1 LIACKFKKNYKLLS
15 FSLSY
20 FTAMLKNHLKSV
32 LTGNLQFLP
41 TSSQVQLI
49 DMLSEAIATENV
61 DEVLLVKGYA
71 GTGKTSML
79 FSLVKTL
86 GSFKIKTVLL
96 APTGRAAKVLAG
108 YTGNQ
113 AYTVHKKIYR
123 QKSSSDGF
131 GRFSLDKNLHKNTW
145 FIVDEASMI
154 SNETTENSVFGSG
167 RLLDDLLEYVYSGEN
182 CRLVLVGDTAQLP
195 PVGLS
200 ISPALEVVS
209 LEEYGFAVKWVEL
222 TEVVRQAEGSGIL
235 INATQLRT
243 RVSDSNTAP
252 GFFPVQLEKFDDIVR
267 ISGAELI
274 ESVSTSYDRFG
285 MYETIV
291 VTRSNKRA
299 NLFNKGI
306 RGSILYKENEI
317 ERGDLLMVVK
327 NNYFW
332 AQGQTDFEFIAN
344 GDIAEVVHIG
354 KYEELYG
361 FRFANVS
368 LRFIDYNDIEIDC
381 KIFLDTLSIESAS
394 FPFEQNRQL
403 FDAVSEDYSEI
414 GNKRERYK
422 KVRDNP
428 YFNALQVKY
437 AYALTC
443 HKAQGGQWKAVYID
457 HGYLTDDMLNTEFYR
472 WLYTA
477 FTRPVEKLY
486 LVNFNKGFFET

>member
-1 LIACKFKKNYKLLS
+1 
-15 FSLSY
+15 
-20 FTAMLKNHLKSV
+20 MLKNHLKSV

-41 TSSQVQLI
+41 TSGQLRLI
-49 DMLSEAIATENV
+49 DMLSESIVSDVT
-61 DEVLLVKGYA
+61 DEILLVKGYA
-71 GTGKTSML
+71 GTGKTAML

-86 GSFKIKTVLL
+86 ESFKIKSVLL
-96 APTGRAAKVLAG
+96 APTGRAAKVLSG
-108 YTGNQ
+108 YTGNP
-113 AYTVHKKIYR
+113 AYTIHKKIYR
-123 QKSSSDGF
+123 QKSSADGM
-131 GRFSLDKNLHKNTW
+131 GHFSLDKNLHKNTW

-154 SNETTENSVFGSG
+154 SNETAENSVFGSG
-167 RLLDDLLEYVYSGEN
+167 RLLDDLLEYVFMGEN

-200 ISPALEVVS
+200 ISPALEVSS
-209 LEEYGFAVKWVEL
+209 LEEYGFSVKWVEL

-235 INATQLRT
+235 SNATQLRN
-243 RVSDSNTAP
+243 RVGENDAEP
-252 GFFPVQLEKFDDIVR
+252 GSFPIQLENFEDIER

-274 ESVSTSYDRFG
+274 ESVSTSFNKFG
-285 MYETIV
+285 LFETIV

-299 NLFNKGI
+299 NIFNKGI
-306 RGSILYKENEI
+306 RGSILYKESEI

-332 AQGQTDFEFIAN
+332 AQGQPDFEFIAN

-354 KYEELYG
+354 KYEEIYG
-361 FRFANVS
+361 FRYANVS
-368 LRFIDYNDIEIDC
+368 LRFIDYGSVEIDC
-381 KIFLDTLSIESAS
+381 KIFLDSLNIESAS
-394 FPFEQNRQL
+394 FSYEQNRQL
-403 FDAVSEDYSEI
+403 YEAVSEDYADI
-414 GNKRERYK
+414 RNKRDRWK

-457 HGYLTDDMLNTEFYR
+457 HGYLTNDMLDTEFYR

-477 FTRPVEKLY
+477 FTRPTEKLF
-486 LVNFNKGFFET
+486 LVNFNKGFFE